1 MAPLKVQGAIL
12 NIGLSFFVLII
23 VATYTANLASSFI
36 NNTPQ
41 ILALSSMEE
50 ANRLHSKVCAS
61 IGQTT
66 ATLLAN
72 YPSVVP
78 VLLTPPSNWQSAP
91 GYVLHELSRGKCDAA
106 LVAMTDW
113 EFNRGNTTVNPKCNL
128 ALAGSPVSVINGAW
142 IYRMI
147 DTKYCSRLVAEVFNQ
162 VLINWTATGYYQNLY
177 DTAVQNSLFNAKHCA
192 EVEASAESVSRDFPP
207 LILIEM
213 IVYRSLLQSALTL
226 SDVGGIFVIYGI
238 FWLAAVVRGIYEI
251 LIKYR
256 NSKDLKKSR
265 YFKFIIDSVESF
277 MHNSGKEYIDGVS
290 ERSRKGHQIKH

>member
-23 VATYTANLASSFI
+23 AATYTANLASSFI

-78 VLLTPPSNWQSAP
+78 VLLTVPSNWQSAP

-113 EFNRGNTTVNPKCNL
+113 EFNRGNTTVNPNCNL

-142 IYRMI
+142 VYRMI

-162 VLINWTATGYYQNLY
+162 ALINWTATGYYQDHY
-177 DTAVQNSLFNAKHCA
+177 DTAVQNSFNAKYCA
-192 EVEASAESVSRDFPP
+192 EVKASAASVSKVPP
-207 LILIEM
+207 L
-213 IVYRSLLQSALTL
+213 
-226 SDVGGIFVIYGI
+226 
-238 FWLAAVVRGIYEI
+238 
-251 LIKYR
+251 
-256 NSKDLKKSR
+256 
-265 YFKFIIDSVESF
+265 SF
-277 MHNSGKEYIDGVS
+277 A
-290 ERSRKGHQIKH
+290 